1 MQNNKKVKKLAE
13 KLRYKSYKIYEI
25 GEVISIDDNKSTYQ
39 KDKDL
44 IYLPID
50 NTKTVKQTLS
60 NNDINIKNQ
69 YIIIKLNTDKVI
81 PEFFCYMLNQ
91 TDMGKEIRE
100 LISSSS
106 NIGNTVIYLPDMN
119 KQKSTIQIQKSMNS
133 LIDGLDGI
141 SVKEGNKYKQ
151 TEKQTKQ
158 LVSLNSLFSKQTS
171 NIDLEQKINFLNNK
185 IHNSIKSKV
194 EAVKKMLEEYD
205 DSESKIDVETINK
218 IVSYINDECNNL
230 LFVTSKEELNL
241 LSLIEGMKHK
251 TEIVFSTSNVKIDF
265 SHNSDEKSN
274 NKILDSQLTYS
285 VLEIYSEL
293 LNNIE
298 KHSYA
303 EKVII
308 KIEVNTDYLSILIID
323 NGKDFDLDK
332 FDVQHSNGYGL
343 KIIKS
348 LVEKIDADLEIKSM
362 PFQGSYRKLVIK
374 L

>member
-251 TEIVFSTSNVKIDF
+251 TEIVFLQVMSK
-265 SHNSDEKSN
+265 
-274 NKILDSQLTYS
+274 
-285 VLEIYSEL
+285 
-293 LNNIE
+293 
-298 KHSYA
+298 
-303 EKVII
+303 
-308 KIEVNTDYLSILIID
+308 SILAITQMKNQIT
-323 NGKDFDLDK
+323 K
-332 FDVQHSNGYGL
+332 FLTHN
-343 KIIKS
+343 
-348 LVEKIDADLEIKSM
+348 
-362 PFQGSYRKLVIK
+362 
-374 L
+374 